1 MRVLWLE
8 LIVGWILWVATKRS
22 PDRGRIGVGKEAKDQ
37 LGWLSEDTA
46 EAREPAWCHLLSS
59 GRSESSRLEGLAGW
73 FWVGFIS
80 SVSVFL
86 EECDTVWAPYGGGS
100 PEDDDDG

>member
-1 MRVLWLE
+1 M
-8 LIVGWILWVATKRS
+8 LIVGWVLWVTTKHS
-22 PDRGRIGVGKEAKDQ
+22 PDRGRIGVGEEAKDQ

-59 GRSESSRLEGLAGW
+59 GRSESFRLEGLAGW

-86 EECDTVWAPYGGGS
+86 EECDTVWAPYGEGS